1 MNNNTIENYVE
12 KVVQLLA
19 IAGIRNGNELKKDI
33 LREWDERIIDY
44 DKQSYD
50 SNYQDEINSLVESIL
65 KWEKYNNIESYILLL
80 LRLLQMNN
88 YIKQDDNNEEFT
100 KIFEDTKED
109 IFKNLWKDDAY
120 KDNIDIFIEDFLKER
135 YNIDDANISNQL
147 FINKWLNKWLD
158 ENKKNM

>member
-88 YIKQDDNNEEFT
+88 CIKQDDNNEEFAR
-100 KIFEDTKED
+100 IFEDTKKD
-109 IFKNLWKDDAY
+109 IFNNLWKDDAY
-120 KDNIDIFIEDFLKER
+120 VANIDFFIEDFLKKN
-135 YNIDDANISNQL
+135 YNIADANISNQL
-147 FINKWLNKWLD
+147 FINKWLEKHT
-158 ENKKNM
+158 KTI